1 MSHLFGQLTPWND
14 ARRASRA
21 RQRGATAIAML
32 LTLLFLISML
42 GMVEVSYLYWTK
54 RDTQKVADLAA
65 LAGAQLMSAC
75 VSGNTDNTAARGNAV
90 TENGFSGPSWT
101 LQITCG
107 TWDPVANSGITDHFS
122 TTASGSTP
130 NAVKVVAQ
138 RPVSALFG
146 LAGQLP
152 NITTEAVATSK
163 QPIAVFSVGSTLAT
177 VSNQSTLGGL
187 LTAVGISIPQ
197 ASLVG
202 YNGLANA
209 TVTPAGL
216 LAALG
221 VQVPANITVG
231 GLNTLLASSA
241 NAHALIDVLNATV
254 VAAGQQQL
262 LSANTTLVNAIS
274 TAVGS
279 PPGMVTLGS
288 NGATPTGL
296 FAQITAPDSAAQS
309 ALNAQVNALQ
319 LVSTAIG
326 VATGQHA
333 INVPSLAVNV
343 PPNVVTT
350 QAKASVIEPPAIGI
364 GGVGTTAFTSQVRA
378 FIQLG
383 VNSSNAPLVGGLLST
398 LGTQIYINIPIA
410 IDLVNAKATLTG
422 LCTSK
427 DSSGRDLATIQVNSS
442 VLKTCVGAFN
452 QSAAFSTTGD
462 CSSVPGAN
470 TDQTLLKITV
480 GGATVANVTTHFAIS
495 ALDASGSA
503 PFYVGQQQNVPTNG
517 TPLTIGTTVSNIF
530 TAITTLLLNG
540 VVNTTNSSSN
550 GSIVSNLASDLW
562 SANAASGAGNGSG
575 GSNIGQLTA
584 ALNQLDTANNTLGS
598 FLQNLPTQVTSILGS
613 TLTLNVG
620 GLLQGV
626 TGLAG
631 GVLNLV
637 NNVLGQ
643 AGCALSTSACIGV
656 IQGAMNGSSNS
667 IPNGMLGL
675 FSLLIQQLQ
684 TPLNNLGTGFL
695 TPMLNNT
702 LGIDLGVSTVTL
714 HSLQCHGVQLVY

>member
-1 MSHLFGQLTPWND
+1 MMAMPFTSATRPP
-14 ARRASRA
+14 RRA
-21 RQRGATAIAML
+21 QHGATAVGML
-32 LTLLFLISML
+32 LMLLFMISML
-42 GMVEVSYLYWTK
+42 GIVEVGYLYWAK

-75 VSGNTDNTAARGNAV
+75 VSGNGDNTAARGNAV
-90 TENGFSGPSWT
+90 TENGFSGASRT

-107 TWDPVANSGITDHFS
+107 TWDPVANSGIADHFS
-122 TTASGSTP
+122 ATASGGTP

-138 RPVSALFG
+138 RPVLPIFG
-146 LAGQLP
+146 LAGTLP
-152 NITTEAVATSK
+152 NVSAEAVAASES
-163 QPIAVFSVGSTLAT
+163 PIAVFSVGSTLAT

-187 LTAVGISIPQ
+187 LTAIGISIPQ

-202 YNGLANA
+202 YNGLATA

-216 LAALG
+216 LNQLG
-221 VQVPANITVG
+221 IQVPANITVG
-231 GLNTLLASSA
+231 QLNTLLASSV

-254 VAAGQQQL
+254 IAAGQQQL
-262 LSANTTLVNAIS
+262 VNANATLVNAIT
-274 TAVGS
+274 TAVGTA
-279 PPGMVTLGS
+279 PGTVTLGS
-288 NGATPTGL
+288 TGATPTGL

-319 LVSTAIG
+319 LLSTAIG

-333 INVPSLAVNV
+333 VSVPSLALNV

-350 QAKASVIEPPAIGI
+350 QAKVSVIEPPAIGI

-378 FIQLG
+378 FIQIG
-383 VNSSNAPLVGGLLST
+383 VNSSNAPLVGGLLKT
-398 LGTQIYINIPIA
+398 LNTQIQLNIPIA

-470 TDQTLLKITV
+470 TNQNLLNITV
-480 GGATVANVTTHFAIS
+480 AGMSVANVTTHFSLI

-503 PFYVGQQQNVPTNG
+503 PFYQGQQQNLPTNG

-540 VVNTTNSSSN
+540 VVNTANSSNNS
-550 GSIVSNLASDLW
+550 SILNALSSDLW
-562 SANAASGAGNGSG
+562 YANASSG
-575 GSNIGQLTA
+575 GGNLGQLQA
-584 ALNQLDTANNTLGS
+584 ALNQLAGANGTLQG
-598 FLQNLPTQVTSILGS
+598 FLQNLPQQVTNILGS
-613 TLTLNVG
+613 TLTLNVNGLLSGVG
-620 GLLQGV
+620 GLLNGV
-626 TGLAG
+626 TNLLTGIVNGTLGEITCAVG
-631 GVLNLV
+631 G
-637 NNVLGQ
+637 
-643 AGCALSTSACIGV
+643 ATFCIPV
-656 IQGAMNGSSNS
+656 IQGTMSGSSNS
-667 IPNGMLGL
+667 IPNGLLGL
-675 FSLLIQQLQ
+675 FSFVIQQLK
-684 TPLNNLGTGFL
+684 TPLDNLGAGIL
-695 TPMLNNT
+695 TPALNST
-702 LGIDLGVSTVTL
+702 LGVDLGVSTVTL